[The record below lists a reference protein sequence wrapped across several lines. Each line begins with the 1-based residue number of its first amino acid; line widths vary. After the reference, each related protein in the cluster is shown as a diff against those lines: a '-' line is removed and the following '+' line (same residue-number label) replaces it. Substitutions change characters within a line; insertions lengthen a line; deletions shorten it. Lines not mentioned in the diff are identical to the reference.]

1 MSKCLHFI
9 KSDSEY
15 VQWVEFTKCLNSD
28 MLLGCVY
35 IPPENS
41 KYSSEEAFIEIE
53 DELLF
58 FSRDHKN
65 IALAGDFNSR
75 TSYVSDIVELD
86 DNRFDML
93 DISNVPEY
101 FNVNMLSNYKL
112 AEIGIPLER
121 FKFSEDKA
129 RVNKYGQKLVE
140 VCKRCSLYI
149 ANGRVYKDTFIGR
162 NTCKDTSLV
171 DYLWFKIETR
181 LSRIS

>member
-1 MSKCLHFI
+1 MLHLI

-15 VQWVEFTKCLNSD
+15 VHWVEFTKCLNSD

-41 KYSSEEAFIEIE
+41 NYLFEETFIEVE

-75 TSYVSDIVELD
+75 TSNVSDIVELD
-86 DNRFDML
+86 DNLFDML
-93 DISNVPEY
+93 DISDVPEY

-112 AEIGIPLER
+112 AEIGGLA
-121 FKFSEDKA
+121 KT
-129 RVNKYGQKLVE
+129 KLV
-140 VCKRCSLYI
+140 
-149 ANGRVYKDTFIGR
+149 
-162 NTCKDTSLV
+162 
-171 DYLWFKIETR
+171 
-181 LSRIS
+181 

>member
-1 MSKCLHFI
+1 
-9 KSDSEY
+9 
-15 VQWVEFTKCLNSD
+15 

-41 KYSSEEAFIEIE
+41 KYSSEEAFIEVD

-58 FSRDHKN
+58 FSRDHKH

-75 TSYVSDIVELD
+75 TSNVSDIVELD

-121 FKFSEDKA
+121 FSEDKS

-140 VCKRCSLYI
+140 LCKRCSLYI
-149 ANGRVYKDTFIGR
+149 ANSKVYKDKFIGR
-162 NTCKDTSLV
+162 IKKSVFDCVHRKT
-171 DYLWFKIETR
+171 WG
-181 LSRIS
+181 